1 MARCRVCFRR
11 LPAGARCPADGTSA
25 PEEHVGLVVGDL
37 PPGYESPEVLGV
49 GGFATTWAVTDSSE
63 CHAALKWGRR
73 ATVAAKLRFEREAE
87 LLRAAGSEVAPL
99 LLDSGELCGRPYLL
113 QERLEG
119 DSLAAELAMLPS
131 AMPVPRVREIATS
144 LAEALGKLH
153 ENDIVHRDVKPEN
166 LFLSATGCRL
176 IDFGLSARMSER
188 EARRGG
194 TALYAAPEQW
204 RGALPAGAADVYSWG
219 IVVYELLCMRL
230 PFLGEGKAV
239 EYQHA
244 TLRPPRP
251 SEFVSVPAELEAL
264 VLDALS
270 KDPER
275 RPTCEQL
282 LERLAFGTRPGAEVP
297 ATGTAAIGDNASS
310 LVPAW
315 VLVCDLSI
323 DAAHAARLAKEYRG
337 TLVSHREDRL
347 CVAWASD
354 TLADAASISR
364 QCGVRLHS
372 LGGHRC
378 YLELVTVSVF
388 ERNGSRE
395 FFGRELEE
403 FLCPDGDW
411 DELQLGASA
420 QAASRTYNPQVRF
433 LGRDSEL
440 QTIRSVAV
448 EAFSQGNPRIVHVSA
463 PAGAGCSRL
472 IEEARIVL
480 AHEYEGLQCL
490 SIDAHTAPELDGG
503 EFVVDMSMDGPL
515 LVLADGVEAL
525 PSDTLAALE
534 FAMLPGEDRPIL
546 LLSAGSPAFAL
557 QRPHWGQR
565 CGGTTVLALDALA
578 TEQSR
583 VLLSE
588 LLRPA
593 EYIPDSALD
602 ELALWCG
609 GLPGPAVAL
618 AGSLHRDGY
627 LISGAGGT
635 KRLDTERLASLPA
648 RPFDE
653 WVASRA
659 LQTLGD
665 EVATLAT
672 LCACMGSSFS
682 ESLVRAVSEAVS
694 FRSGIAEC
702 SVGLYAL
709 REQGML
715 FESAGRL
722 AFSNAATRSV
732 LAGRVHEE
740 RRREIHEAALD
751 VLESRDGG
759 DEDVLSVAGH
769 AAALGR
775 TTQAAR
781 AHVEL
786 GDREA
791 HYHRAMEA
799 HRHYRDALRLLET
812 QQDSESVL
820 VRLRAL
826 LGAGRA
832 GYRIDQSLLAA
843 KTLERAA
850 LLAGELRETR
860 KQVLAL
866 LECAT
871 ALDWAQEHAMSAK
884 QVDEAC
890 SLAQVSGLE
899 GDPLVSLR
907 LELGRGRNAWRK
919 GDVAGAITHL
929 EDAAEGAAAAEDYD
943 SRVVALM
950 LLAPALVMHGELA
963 LAEARFEELFAMC
976 EPANDQLHLCA
987 AYGNRMF
994 LWSARK
1000 DPHRARDDLRMA
1012 MRLAQHVGHPGPE
1025 RVATYNLAEDLY
1037 WSGED
1042 DAEALLLADRSRVL
1056 ATRFI
1061 ESAVAEDALLVA
1073 RCALATGDLEK
1084 SREAL
1089 AWVQSHVASER
1100 VFGASEIFAAMVS
1113 LVLGKGTRTESWS
1126 DLTARAAAS
1135 LAGDDCLEV
1144 YYWALRLGPE
1154 MSPETRAALVNA
1166 STQLLAEHPIWADR
1180 FGILGIGDETS

>member
-1 MARCRVCFRR
+1 
-11 LPAGARCPADGTSA
+11 
-25 PEEHVGLVVGDL
+25 
-37 PPGYESPEVLGV
+37 
-49 GGFATTWAVTDSSE
+49 
-63 CHAALKWGRR
+63 
-73 ATVAAKLRFEREAE
+73 
-87 LLRAAGSEVAPL
+87 L
-99 LLDSGELCGRPYLL
+99 LLGSGELCSRPYLL

-119 DSLAAELAMLPS
+119 ESLAAELAMLPS
-131 AMPVPRVREIATS
+131 AMPVPRVRAIATS
-144 LAEALGKLH
+144 LAEALRKLH

-166 LFLSATGCRL
+166 LFVSEAGCRL

-188 EARRGG
+188 EPRRGG

-204 RGALPAGAADVYSWG
+204 RGALPTGAADVYSWG

-244 TLRPPRP
+244 TIRPPRP
-251 SEFVSVPAELEAL
+251 SEFVSVPADLEAL

-270 KDPER
+270 KDPAR

-282 LERLAFGTRPGAEVP
+282 LERLALGSRLVAEVLT
-297 ATGTAAIGDNASS
+297 TGTSAIGPNAMS

-315 VLVCDLSI
+315 VLVCDLTIS
-323 DAAHAARLAKEYRG
+323 AAYAARLAQEYQG
-337 TLVSHREDRL
+337 ALISHREGRL

-354 TLADAASISR
+354 TLADAAKRSR
-364 QCGVRLHS
+364 QCGARLHS
-372 LGGHRC
+372 LGGARC
-378 YLELVTVSVF
+378 YLELLTVSVF
-388 ERNGSRE
+388 DRNGSRE
-395 FFGRELEE
+395 FLGRELEE
-403 FLCPDGDW
+403 FSCPDGEW
-411 DELQLGASA
+411 DDLRLGASA
-420 QAASRTYNPQVRF
+420 QAASSTYNPQVPF
-433 LGRDSEL
+433 IGRELEL
-440 QTIRSVAV
+440 QAIRSVAQ
-448 EAFSQGNPRIVHVSA
+448 EAFSQGKPRMVHVSA
-463 PAGAGCSRL
+463 PAGAGSSRL

-490 SIDAHTAPELDGG
+490 SIEPNTAPNLDGG

-515 LVLADGVEAL
+515 LVLADGVETL

-565 CGGTTVLALDALA
+565 CEGTTVLALDALGV
-578 TEQSR
+578 EQSR

-609 GLPGPAVAL
+609 GLPGPAVSL

-627 LISGAGGT
+627 LIAGVGGT
-635 KRLDTERLASLPA
+635 KRLDTKRLASLPA

-672 LCACMGSSFS
+672 LCACMGQRFS

-715 FESAGRL
+715 CESAERYEFL
-722 AFSNAATRSV
+722 NAATRSV
-732 LAGRVHEE
+732 LAGRFDEE
-740 RRREIHEAALD
+740 RRREIHEAALEI
-751 VLESRDGG
+751 LESRDSGH
-759 DEDVLSVAGH
+759 DDLLAIAGH

-775 TTQAAR
+775 TIQAAR

-791 HYHRAMEA
+791 QYHRAMEA

-812 QQDSESVL
+812 HQTTATAA

-832 GYRIDQSLLAA
+832 GYRIDQSLAAA

-850 LLAGELRETR
+850 RLAGELRKTR
-860 KQVLAL
+860 EQVLAL

-871 ALDWAQEHAMSAK
+871 ALDWAQEHMNSAK
-884 QVDEAC
+884 RVNEAC
-890 SLAQVSGLE
+890 SLAQSSGLDV
-899 GDPLVSLR
+899 DPLVSLR
-907 LELGRGRNAWRK
+907 LALGLGRNAWRK
-919 GDVAGAITHL
+919 GDVAGALTHL

-963 LAEARFEELFAMC
+963 LAEARFEELFAIC

-1000 DPHRARDDLRMA
+1000 DPARARDDLRRA

-1025 RVATYNLAEDLY
+1025 RVATYNLAEDVY

-1042 DAEALLLADRSRVL
+1042 DAEALQLADRSRVL
-1056 ATRFI
+1056 ATKFI

-1073 RCALATGDLEK
+1073 RCALATGEPEK

-1089 AWVQSHVASER
+1089 TWVHANVASER
-1100 VFGASEIFAAMVS
+1100 IFGASEIFVDMLS
-1113 LVLGKGTRTESWS
+1113 LALGTATPTKSWS
-1126 DLTARAAAS
+1126 DLAARAAAC

-1144 YYWALRLGPE
+1144 YYWALRFAPE
-1154 MSPETRAALVNA
+1154 MSPDTQAALVNA

-1180 FGILGIGDETS
+1180 FGNLGIGGETL